1 VIYYKKHTKNGGINM
16 ADKLKLNADYIDA
29 KIATPLEPCKDMKD
43 GYCSAEFSDGCILED
58 EEKYNQK

>member
-1 VIYYKKHTKNGGINM
+1 M

-58 EEKYNQK
+58 EESIIKNKQGLLFTICS